1 GRLAPNK
8 RQDEVIRV
16 FAHYNRFIER
26 RSRLFLVG
34 GFMERED
41 YLAEL
46 RKLVRAEKLQDHVI
60 FSGHVPF
67 RELLAFYRLADV
79 FLCMS
84 EHEGFCVP
92 LIEAFH
98 QGVPIIAYRAAAV
111 PCTLGH
117 AGIMVNSKDYQ
128 VIAELAAEL
137 LSDAELRQRVIARQ
151 RQRLAD

>member
-1 GRLAPNK
+1 
-8 RQDEVIRV
+8 
-16 FAHYNRFIER
+16 
-26 RSRLFLVG
+26 
-34 GFMERED
+34 
-41 YLAEL
+41 
-46 RKLVRAEKLQDHVI
+46 
-60 FSGHVPF
+60 
-67 RELLAFYRLADV
+67 

-151 RQRLAD
+151 RQRLADFEPRVIAERFKAYIDEIMAA